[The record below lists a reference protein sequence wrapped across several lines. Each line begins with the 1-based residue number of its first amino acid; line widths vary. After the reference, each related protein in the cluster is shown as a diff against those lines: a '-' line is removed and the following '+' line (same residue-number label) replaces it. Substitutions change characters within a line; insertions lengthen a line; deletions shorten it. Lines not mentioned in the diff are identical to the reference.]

1 MAHETFVQ
9 VAFPLPVEKT
19 FTYILPPS
27 LQERVAVGSRV
38 RAPFGSRLLSGLVT
52 EVRSE
57 PPPERGEGLKA
68 VDACLDDEPLVGR
81 DLLVLARW
89 VAEYYCAGLGEV
101 LKAALPAGGERLAPL
116 THRVVRL
123 VDGLDVEQTV
133 EALRSRSPVQARLVE
148 ALADGGERPRAELR
162 RLAPGADGAVK
173 ALRRKG
179 LIEEEEREVWR
190 RPAELATGVSTP
202 PPALTASQE
211 RALAPVAQAMDEGL
225 YRAFLLHG
233 VTGSGKTE
241 IYLRAISL
249 ALERGRSAC
258 VLVPEIGL
266 TPQLVQRF
274 EDRFPGRVGVLHS
287 ALSPGERYDQWRGL
301 RAGRASICIGARSAV
316 FAPLQDLGVVVVDE
330 EHDGSYKQEESPRY
344 HAREVALVRAREA
357 GAVAILGSAT
367 PSLESRHNV
376 DRNKLALLELPH
388 RIEER
393 PLPNV
398 EVVDLR
404 GGEGSAGAG
413 PVILSPPLAE
423 ALRAR
428 VDRGEQALVLLN
440 RRGFANVIQCV
451 DCGHV
456 FCCAN
461 CSVSLTYHASHRAA
475 RCHWCDS
482 TVRTIQ
488 ACPECSGAL
497 FHYGGLGTQR
507 VEEEIKKLVPGA
519 VVARMDRDTTSR
531 RGAYLS
537 LLGALGA
544 GEIDVMVGTQMI
556 AKGHDYPNITLV
568 GVVSADTSLHVPDFR
583 AAERTFQLL
592 TQVAG
597 RTGRGEAGGEV
608 IVQTYMPDHYAIAH
622 AVRHD
627 YAGFYAEE
635 MPRREAVG
643 WPPFTRLALL
653 RLEGAR
659 QEVVEDAARALAEAC
674 REEAGGISGGEVLGP
689 AWAAVARVKNRY
701 RRQLI
706 LKHPSPRRLNTWVR
720 SAVAA
725 YRAKERSA

>member
-101 LKAALPAGGERLAPL
+101 LKAALPAGGERLAPR

-123 VDGLDVEQTV
+123 VDGLDVEQTL
-133 EALRSRSPVQARLVE
+133 EALRPRSPVQARLVE

-190 RPAELATGVSTP
+190 RPAELASGVSTP

-211 RALAPVAQAMDEGL
+211 RALAPVAQAMDEGA
-225 YRAFLLHG
+225 YQAFLLHG

-241 IYLRAISL
+241 IYLRAIDL

-258 VLVPEIGL
+258 VLVPEIAL

-287 ALSPGERYDQWRGL
+287 ALSSGERYDQWRGL

-316 FAPLQDLGVVVVDE
+316 FAPLRDLGVVVVDE

-376 DRNKLALLELPH
+376 DRNKLALLELPD
-388 RIEER
+388 RIEGR

-413 PVILSPPLAE
+413 PVIWSPPLAE

-428 VDRGEQALVLLN
+428 VARGEQALVLLN

-456 FCCAN
+456 FGCAN
-461 CSVSLTYHASHRAA
+461 CSVSLTYHAARRAA
-475 RCHWCDS
+475 RCHWCDA
-482 TVRTIQ
+482 TVRTIR
-488 ACPECSGAL
+488 ACPECNGAL

-507 VEEEIKKLVPGA
+507 VEEEVKKLVPGA

-544 GEIDVMVGTQMI
+544 GEIDVLVGTQMI

-608 IVQTYMPDHYAIAH
+608 IVQTYMPDHYA
-622 AVRHD
+622 
-627 YAGFYAEE
+627 
-635 MPRREAVG
+635 
-643 WPPFTRLALL
+643 
-653 RLEGAR
+653 
-659 QEVVEDAARALAEAC
+659 
-674 REEAGGISGGEVLGP
+674 
-689 AWAAVARVKNRY
+689 
-701 RRQLI
+701 
-706 LKHPSPRRLNTWVR
+706 
-720 SAVAA
+720 
-725 YRAKERSA
+725 